1 MAARLPWDLGLLAGL
16 FTVSG
21 TVHLVAPRVFEPLVP
36 AWVPAHR
43 EVVLVSGVA
52 ELACAA
58 GLLVPATRRPAGL
71 ASAALLVAVFPGNLQ
86 MAADARGRS
95 AGYRLA
101 TLARLPLQLPLVR
114 IALRAGRGQKSVE
127 PSRRPRIA

>member
-1 MAARLPWDLGLLAGL
+1 MVARLPWDLGLLAGL

-86 MAADARGRS
+86 MTADARGRS

-101 TLARLPLQLPLVR
+101 TFARLPLQLPLVR
-114 IALRAGRGQKSVE
+114 IALRAGRVQKSVE